1 MISRIWHGW
10 TTPENADAY
19 DSLLREEI
27 FHGIAARKIPGFF
40 GIDLLRRKLGDTV
53 EFITVMWFESLD
65 AVRDFAGEDYER
77 PVVPPAAR
85 KLLLRFDDRSAH
97 YEVRER
103 RNA

>member
-1 MISRIWHGW
+1 LISRVWHGW

-27 FHGIAARKIPGFF
+27 FHGIAARKLPGYL
-40 GIDLLRRKLGDTV
+40 GIDLLRRELQGTV
-53 EFITVMWFESLD
+53 EFITIMWFESLD
-65 AVRDFAGEDYER
+65 AVRAFAGADYER
-77 PVVPPAAR
+77 AVIPPTAR

-103 RNA
+103 RSA